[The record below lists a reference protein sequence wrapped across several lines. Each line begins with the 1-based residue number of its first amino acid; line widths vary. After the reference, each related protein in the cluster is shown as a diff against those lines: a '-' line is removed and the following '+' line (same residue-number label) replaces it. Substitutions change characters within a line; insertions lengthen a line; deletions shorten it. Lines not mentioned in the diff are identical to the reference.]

1 MNCKEKVVDKKATQE
16 RIDALKAQEAQ
27 LVQEAGAEGSEHNL
41 EEVRVSL
48 SGMRDQ
54 RKFLEDQ
61 LAAQEA
67 GEVTRVA
74 QATPEEISPDNPV
87 GVELS
92 DELKDAHE
100 EMAGRIQMDK
110 PYQDVRV
117 ALEAQGGLPDQKMM
131 LLALGSESLAEQNK
145 VPLGSHGKQAVAI
158 RLGAAKELRDFL
170 RTGQSVSDYL
180 QVKLAYTTASG
191 TSAGNIGD
199 TIPTLVDSQ
208 FHQIDESINGIRRI
222 PGVSMF
228 LTATAAEQQWP
239 LFREW
244 AAGSTVASYIG
255 TENTDVTNR
264 VEGYADEFSTQPREF
279 VGFAEVS
286 KTALAQSA
294 VSLMPAIVDGLARAS
309 ARMTER
315 AFAIGSGT
323 NQPTG
328 IFTEATGNTVAG
340 TGGSGHATA
349 DQILALPGELPDMDG
364 IAEPVWGVNR
374 TNWYSWIRTLQS
386 QAAFAYVSNADRIGD
401 SGQYAIAGN
410 MYGMPMSTR
419 NLGSI
424 KEIDGAPCFFFT
436 YAPATTGATDHYLVY
451 FSPSAYW
458 IHEYERVEITRDDS
472 VGFLAR
478 RTTFLVSRWVDG
490 QWRPTSNG
498 AQARAA
504 IKGA

>member
-1 MNCKEKVVDKKATQE
+1 MDVKATQE
-16 RIDALKAQEAQ
+16 RIDALKAKEAARID
-27 LVQEAGAEGSEHNL
+27 EAGKEGSEVSL
-41 EEVRVSL
+41 DDVRVEL

-54 RKFLEDQ
+54 RKFLEEQ
-61 LAAQEA
+61 LAAHQD

-74 QATPEEISPDNPV
+74 PVTEEDASPDNTV

-92 DELKDAHE
+92 EEVKAAHE
-100 EMAGRIQMDK
+100 ELEGRIRLDR

-117 ALEAQGGLPDQKMM
+117 ALEASGGLPDQKSMM
-131 LLALGSESLAEQNK
+131 LHLGSESLAEQNK
-145 VPLGSHGKQAVAI
+145 VPLGKFGKQAVTI
-158 RLGAAKELRDFL
+158 RLGAARELGQFLKSGRDV
-170 RTGQSVSDYL
+170 RDYL
-180 QVKLAYTTASG
+180 DLKLAYTTASG
-191 TSAGNIGD
+191 TTAGNIGD

-208 FHQIDESINGIRRI
+208 FNQIDEAINGIRRI

-228 LTATAAEQQWP
+228 MTATAAEQQWP

-244 AAGSTVASYIG
+244 TAGGNVSDYIG
-255 TENTDVTNR
+255 TENTNVTNR
-264 VEGYADEFSTQPREF
+264 VEGYADEFSTKPREF

-286 KTALAQSA
+286 KNALAESA

-323 NQPTG
+323 NLPTG
-328 IFTEATGNTVAG
+328 VFTAVTGNTVTA
-340 TGGSGHATA
+340 SGANGRATV
-349 DQILALPGELPDMDG
+349 DQILALPGQLPDMDG
-364 IAEPVWGVNR
+364 VAEPVWAVGR
-374 TNWYSWIRTLQS
+374 TNWYTWIRLLQS
-386 QAAFAYVSNADRIGD
+386 QHAVSATEEGA
-401 SGQYAIAGN
+401 SGLYAIGGN
-410 MYGMPMSTR
+410 MYGMPGSTP
-419 NLGSI
+419 NLSSI
-424 KEIDGAPCFFFT
+424 KQIDGEPCYFFT

-451 FSPSAYW
+451 FSPSGYW
-458 IHEYERVEITRDDS
+458 IHEYEQVEITRDDS

-498 AQARAA
+498 NQVRAA